1 MYGEVIRKIRLK
13 KGFSQKEVY
22 GNVISKSYAIEF
34 EKGKHQ
40 IAANILIQLLDNLS
54 MDIDEFLFIANG
66 YHLNEQNNYNYRYNR
81 LANKQ
86 DIAGLQLLL
95 EDLKKKS
102 GKLNN
107 IRIAEVRAR
116 IRILQNFK
124 QNGFYTTDVVLEE
137 DKRVISSYLTDVE
150 SWTLQEIQLF
160 ANTLEFLDNES
171 IFIFFKK
178 VSKLLEYYVQLEKGR
193 EIYCVLLINLV
204 EYTFK
209 KQQYDYTEVLLT
221 QLDLLSIDY
230 REFFHRTV
238 YKFFVALLA
247 MKKADKEKEKAKE
260 KATYMLQV
268 MKDLDHAPL
277 AEMYSLLL
285 V

>member
-1 MYGEVIRKIRLK
+1 MYGEAIRKIRLK

-124 QNGFYTTDVVLEE
+124 KNGFYTTDVVLEE

-230 REFFHRTV
+230 RELFHRTV

-247 MKKADKEKEKAKE
+247 MKKADKEKEKAKA

>member
-1 MYGEVIRKIRLK
+1 MYGEAIRKIRLK

-40 IAANILIQLLDNLS
+40 IAANSLIQILDNLS

-66 YHLNEQNNYNYRYNR
+66 YLLNEQNNYNYRYNH

-86 DIAGLQLLL
+86 DIVGLQLLL
-95 EDLKKKS
+95 EDLQKKS
-102 GKLNN
+102 GTLSN
-107 IRIAEVRAR
+107 IRIAEVRSR

-137 DKRVISSYLTDVE
+137 DKQVILSYLTDVE

-171 IFIFFKK
+171 IFVFFKK

-193 EIYCVLLINLV
+193 EIYCVLLINLI

-209 KQQYDYTEVLLT
+209 KKQYNYTEVLLT
-221 QLDLLSIDY
+221 QLDLLSVDY

-238 YKFFVALLA
+238 YKFFEALLA
-247 MKKADKEKEKAKE
+247 MKKSDFEKERA
-260 KATYMLQV
+260 KATYMLQI
-268 MKDLDHAPL
+268 MRDLDHTPL

-285 V
+285 A